1 MARERRSMWRSGGD
15 RARLVLA
22 ITPMIDVV
30 FLLLVYF
37 VLTSGFGGQER
48 LLRAQMKPDDPG
60 APPAAQALALEE
72 EPLVVRV
79 ARASGAT
86 VIALPQ
92 GLAQPADSAA
102 LERILRDALI
112 TAETPHG
119 FYAADHPVRLAP
131 ARDVPWED
139 VVAVFR
145 AVTGAGYRSIAFGGG
160 S

>member
-1 MARERRSMWRSGGD
+1 MDRECRRDWRSGG

-48 LLRAQMKPDDPG
+48 LLRAQLKLDG
-60 APPAAQALALEE
+60 ADAKAAAQPLALEE

-79 ARASGAT
+79 GRNAGAT
-86 VIALPQ
+86 TISLPQ
-92 GLAQPADSAA
+92 GLAQPADSVE
-102 LERILRDALI
+102 LERILRDALV